1 MFRQYI
7 MVLSTSTR
15 ASSISSIVNQS
26 QGGGSKKAGLPPA
39 HTAATNVAFALRG
52 YQQTVARMA
61 TTANP
66 NVCMSR
72 PTGMIANVTRMK
84 C

>member
-1 MFRQYI
+1 
-7 MVLSTSTR
+7 MVLSNGTSK
-15 ASSISSIVNQS
+15 AKSISSIVNQS
-26 QGGGSKKAGLPPA
+26 QGGGSKKAGLPPGR
-39 HTAATNVAFALRG
+39 TAAVNVAFAIRG
-52 YQQTVARMA
+52 YQQTTARMA

-72 PTGMIANVTRMK
+72 PTGMIANVPRFN

>member
-1 MFRQYI
+1 
-7 MVLSTSTR
+7 MVLSNGTSK
-15 ASSISSIVNQS
+15 AKSISSIVNQS

-39 HTAATNVAFALRG
+39 RTAAVNVAFALRG
-52 YQQTVARMA
+52 YQQSVVKMA

-66 NVCMSR
+66 DVCGSR
-72 PTGMIANVTRMK
+72 PVGMIANVARFK